1 MPTQSERRDA
11 TKKAIIDAAT
21 RAYEG
26 GDLSVSLEVIGAD
39 AGVTKGSIF
48 YHFGSRAGLLRAV
61 ALVTLARLERRL
73 AQDLGEIDLRTWV
86 RMVLAEQMTPRGRM
100 LFAINDELALIGE
113 LGDIDP
119 FPYLTLR
126 LREFDVSAPPTVI
139 AAAMLQ
145 YARQLAF
152 GNAAGGDLDDV
163 MADLDG
169 LL

>member
-1 MPTQSERRDA
+1 M
-11 TKKAIIDAAT
+11 
-21 RAYEG
+21 
-26 GDLSVSLEVIGAD
+26 
-39 AGVTKGSIF
+39 
-48 YHFGSRAGLLRAV
+48 
-61 ALVTLARLERRL
+61 TLARLERRL
-73 AQDLGEIDLRTWV
+73 AQDLDEIDVRTWV
-86 RMVLAEQMTPRGRM
+86 RTVLAAQMTPRGRM

-113 LGDIDP
+113 LDDIDP

-152 GNAAGGDLDDV
+152 GNTAGGDLDDFV
-163 MADLDG
+163 ADLDG